1 MSDFRHLI
9 SEAIRLKGSQQKL
22 AEAAGCSQQQIS
34 YLMKE
39 ASGISAEMALKVERA
54 TDGAVSRHELR
65 PDIYGPAP
73 QPSQPEQGST
83 AA

>member
-1 MSDFRHLI
+1 MSNFRHLI
-9 SEAIRLKGSQQKL
+9 ARAIRIKGSQQKL

-39 ASGISAEMALKVERA
+39 ASDISAEMALKVDIA
-54 TDGAVSRHELR
+54 TSGEVSRHDLR

-73 QPSQPEQGST
+73 TAQGEV
-83 AA
+83 A